1 MNILYLTHRIPYPPT
16 KGDKLRSFHQLRAL
30 CDAHDVW
37 CACFVDEPADMK
49 HVATIE
55 QMCRGVRAIP
65 ISKTAA
71 LFRGARSLLG
81 GKTVTE
87 GFYDHAAMRSQ
98 IEDWSCKVDFDV
110 AVAFSSSMV
119 PYVPL
124 AGAPRT
130 VVDLCDVDSLKWLA
144 YAGDVRFPRS
154 RLFQIEGSRLAALEQ
169 AAARDF
175 DATILISSA
184 ERDAFLAG
192 GGFVHPARVHVVGNG
207 AEVPAEAHA
216 PRQISRTDAPVLGFV
231 GAMDYA
237 PNVDAACWFAARAF
251 PFVRALYPAATFR
264 IVGRNPSKSVRTLG
278 RITGVEVVGEVES
291 VHDEILR
298 FDVSVAPLRIARG
311 LQNKVLE
318 AMAAGLPVVLTPE
331 AAEGIDA
338 DNGKHFLI
346 ERGEADFAGAIAHL
360 LADRERRSELGASAR
375 SFVSRNHVWQTEM
388 QRYEWIVTGQK
399 DADARA
405 KDLAAAPTMAANE
418 TSPIELPTR

>member
-1 MNILYLTHRIPYPPT
+1 MKILYLTHRIPYPPT

-37 CACFVDEPADMK
+37 CACFVDDPGDMQHIK
-49 HVATIE
+49 TIE
-55 QMCRGVRAIP
+55 QMCRAARAIP
-65 ISKTAA
+65 LPKTRA
-71 LFRGARSLLG
+71 LLRGAKSLLG
-81 GKTVTE
+81 RKTVTE
-87 GFYDHAAMRSQ
+87 GFYDHPAMRAQ
-98 IEDWSCKVDFDV
+98 IEEWSREVEFDV

-124 AGAPRT
+124 ARAPRT

-144 YAGDVRFPRS
+144 YARDARFPKS

-192 GGFVHPARVHVVGNG
+192 GGFIHPARVHVVGNG
-207 AEVPAEAHA
+207 AEVPDKAHA
-216 PRQISRTDAPVLGFV
+216 PRQISRTGDPVLGFV

-237 PNVDAACWFAARAF
+237 PNIDAACWFAARAF
-251 PFVRALYPAATFR
+251 PFVRALYPSATFR
-264 IVGRNPSKSVRTLG
+264 IVGRNPSKSVRKLD

-291 VHDEILR
+291 VPDELLR

-331 AAEGIDA
+331 AAEGISA
-338 DNGKHFLI
+338 QSGKHFLV
-346 ERGEADFAGAIAHL
+346 ESGEAGFAGAIAHL
-360 LADRERRSELGASAR
+360 LADRDRRIEIGASAR
-375 SFVSRNHVWQTEM
+375 SFVARNHVWQTEM

-399 DADARA
+399 GVSAAA
-405 KDLAAAPTMAANE
+405 KDLAAAPIANE
-418 TSPIELPTR
+418 SAISSIELPTR